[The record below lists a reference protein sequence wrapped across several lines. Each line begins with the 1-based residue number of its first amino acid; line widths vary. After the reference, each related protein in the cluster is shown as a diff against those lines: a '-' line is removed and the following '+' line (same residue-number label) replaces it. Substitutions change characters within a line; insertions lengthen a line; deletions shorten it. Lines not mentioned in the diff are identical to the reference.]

1 MPPIYLRAG
10 TGGIELGSL
19 WDPQPPWSA
28 AVYNEAYGYLRFTA
42 YANSTLKTEF
52 VSALDTQIK
61 DTLILIKEPYVQCG
75 RLNPYMSGSLS
86 PWLLLLGVAL
96 AFGVACQARF
106 CRRKRRRVFDMQHF
120 FNANGGGYITGSG
133 WSSS

>member
-1 MPPIYLRAG
+1 
-10 TGGIELGSL
+10 
-19 WDPQPPWSA
+19 
-28 AVYNEAYGYLRFTA
+28 
-42 YANSTLKTEF
+42 
-52 VSALDTQIK
+52 
-61 DTLILIKEPYVQCG
+61 
-75 RLNPYMSGSLS
+75 MSGSLS